1 MDQPKPMT
9 LDVFSEKTNAAVV
22 RMPGCDQLAA
32 GGDALTAAR
41 QLLAGLESLQT
52 HYESV
57 LSAHAMRL
65 PYVKS
70 GD

>member
-1 MDQPKPMT
+1 VT
-9 LDVFSEKTNAAVV
+9 
-22 RMPGCDQLAA
+22 CDQLAA

-57 LSAHAMRL
+57 LSAHGIPL
-65 PYVKS
+65 PYDKS
-70 GD
+70 SK